1 MNNTYEQLCYDH
13 AYDLLEIDKKAIG
26 IRRAIEL
33 TINNNEELN
42 ELLLNCMSSMYT
54 NSMFI
59 LNYLTELRSKKLY
72 GFKLSLDEF
81 LSLYEEDKN
90 NALTRLFRC
99 IIFDKDI
106 ALLEIDNPFLIY
118 ELYSN
123 EKPDIYFYDF
133 VRLYRK

>member
-1 MNNTYEQLCYDH
+1 MNNTYEQPCYDY
-13 AYDLLEIDKKAIG
+13 AYDLLEIDKKAVDL
-26 IRRAIEL
+26 RRAIEL
-33 TINNNEELN
+33 TINNNDELN
-42 ELLLNCMSSMYT
+42 TLLLKCMSSMYT

-59 LNYLTELRSKKLY
+59 LNYLTELRSQKLY
-72 GFKLSLDEF
+72 GSKLSLDEF

-99 IIFDKDI
+99 IVFNKDI
-106 ALLEIDNPFLIY
+106 SLLEIDNPFLIY
-118 ELYSN
+118 ELYCN